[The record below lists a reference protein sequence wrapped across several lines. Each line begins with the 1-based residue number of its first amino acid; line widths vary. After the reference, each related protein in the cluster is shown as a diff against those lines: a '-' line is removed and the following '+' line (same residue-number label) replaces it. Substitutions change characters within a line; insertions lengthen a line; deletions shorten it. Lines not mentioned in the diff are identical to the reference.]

1 MIPIPFQ
8 TIDWTSIEKVEY
20 PAAAGAAWWQTI
32 SFGDLRIRIVEY
44 SGGYVAD
51 HWCQK
56 GHVVYCLEGSFVS
69 ELKSGKQHRL
79 ERGMMYVVTDEI
91 STHRS
96 LSEEGVKLLII
107 DGGFL
112 KT

>member
-1 MIPIPFQ
+1 MSPIPFQ

-20 PAAAGAAWWQTI
+20 HGTSGLAWWQTI
-32 SFGDLRIRIVEY
+32 LFGDLRIRIVEY

-69 ELKSGKQHRL
+69 ELKSGEQHRL

-96 LSEEGVKLLII
+96 VSEEGVKLLII